1 MKTVDNF
8 KLISSLLDF
17 PTEDVFYFGQIIQR
31 RKDNPD
37 IGADNIVLRD
47 FYFESIEK
55 FWRKENEIKGFCEHF
70 HARAYIHLNKRSKEA
85 VAFEALKTMVDH
97 IAKKEFQSLRS
108 VYATACGQKVSDDNK
123 KWILD
128 IDFDNVELENQMI
141 AWINA
146 AQPIEVTN
154 KFIAEIPTL
163 SGKHYIV
170 KPFNSQEF
178 AQNCLFSEIKDFSL
192 QKNNPTLLYCKI

>member
-128 IDFDNVELENQMI
+128 IDFDNPILEREMI
-141 AWINA
+141 GVIYYLEPVGEKILA
-146 AQPIEVTN
+146 T
-154 KFIAEIPTL
+154 IPTVN
-163 SGKHYIV
+163 GKHYIV
-170 KPFNSQEF
+170 RPFNSQKF
-178 AQNCLFSEIKDFSL
+178 AQDCLFAQIEDFSL